1 MHGMI
6 GDPSYIEPGHEGE
19 AEPVEPLEKET
30 APSATPSPEAAPV
43 EPETPGDPAATP
55 TPDPQ
60 FYLKR
65 LPKATPEQTKAKE
78 KKEPFHDVML
88 EQAQREMKVH
98 LLLQEATRRR
108 LEAQK
113 PVVAAPILPG
123 ARNAEGELP
132 PSR

>member
-1 MHGMI
+1 
-6 GDPSYIEPGHEGE
+6 
-19 AEPVEPLEKET
+19 
-30 APSATPSPEAAPV
+30 
-43 EPETPGDPAATP
+43 
-55 TPDPQ
+55 
-60 FYLKR
+60 
-65 LPKATPEQTKAKE
+65 
-78 KKEPFHDVML
+78 ML